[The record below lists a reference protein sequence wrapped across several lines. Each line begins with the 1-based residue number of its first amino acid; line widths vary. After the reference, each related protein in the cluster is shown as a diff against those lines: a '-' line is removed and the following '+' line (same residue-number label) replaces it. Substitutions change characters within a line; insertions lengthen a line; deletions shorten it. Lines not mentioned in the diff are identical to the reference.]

1 MAAERPRKNRRGV
14 SKTTPTRGFLPIA
27 ATTSTLRPLKSS
39 EAVARDIVD
48 AIVVRQLK
56 QGDGLP
62 PESVMLSEYQI
73 SRETLREGLR
83 LLEVQGLISL
93 RRGPGG
99 GPIVGSVDPA
109 NLGRTGSLY
118 YHLVGATYADLFEAW
133 VHGEK
138 TLAEMAA
145 SNPDRGAVRETL
157 ASYAESAHTDAES
170 LSEFVEYHTTFH
182 AAIGSL
188 ARNRVLEID
197 LRSFGQ
203 IITHHMSLN
212 ADIRDASHRLETD
225 HPEIARAIIAGHR
238 IKARDLMET
247 HIRAITDL
255 YHEQLGPQMNDIV
268 EWR

>member
-1 MAAERPRKNRRGV
+1 M
-14 SKTTPTRGFLPIA
+14 
-27 ATTSTLRPLKSS
+27 
-39 EAVARDIVD
+39 
-48 AIVVRQLK
+48 
-56 QGDGLP
+56 
-62 PESVMLSEYQI
+62 
-73 SRETLREGLR
+73 
-83 LLEVQGLISL
+83 
-93 RRGPGG
+93 
-99 GPIVGSVDPA
+99 
-109 NLGRTGSLY
+109 
-118 YHLVGATYADLFEAW
+118 
-133 VHGEK
+133 
-138 TLAEMAA
+138 
-145 SNPDRGAVRETL
+145 
-157 ASYAESAHTDAES
+157 
-170 LSEFVEYHTTFH
+170 SEFVEYHTTFH